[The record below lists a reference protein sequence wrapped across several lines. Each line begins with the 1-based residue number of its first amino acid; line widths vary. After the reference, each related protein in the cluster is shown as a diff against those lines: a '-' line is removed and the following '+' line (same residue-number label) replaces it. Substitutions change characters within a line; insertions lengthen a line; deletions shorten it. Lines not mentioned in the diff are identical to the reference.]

1 MSEGER
7 ARKQRS
13 LETQDPMILLTEN
26 KREKV
31 FGNLLT
37 NFQDYDIIT
46 TKDKEKENSYKTRK
60 DTAMKKASMEA
71 LVNYI
76 DVHSLTELFNI
87 KDELTA
93 ELNKSKAKADAN
105 RALYDEYHDKIIA
118 ALASAT
124 APVTAQELADE
135 TGIARGKI
143 VYGLTNYWK
152 SEVVRDDSGKTATY
166 TLA

>member
-1 MSEGER
+1 MGDIT
-7 ARKQRS
+7 RS
-13 LETQDPMILLTEN
+13 VWTSAVRHTKFPKKKCLT
-26 KREKV
+26 KAKIH
-31 FGNLLT
+31 
-37 NFQDYDIIT
+37 DIIT

-60 DTAMKKASMEA
+60 DTAMKKASMET

-76 DVHSLTELFNI
+76 DSHNLTDLFAI

-93 ELNKSKAKADAN
+93 ELSKGKAKADAN
-105 RALYDEYHDKIIA
+105 RALYDEYHDKVVDV
-118 ALASAT
+118 LSNAS
-124 APVTAQELADE
+124 APVTAQEIADE